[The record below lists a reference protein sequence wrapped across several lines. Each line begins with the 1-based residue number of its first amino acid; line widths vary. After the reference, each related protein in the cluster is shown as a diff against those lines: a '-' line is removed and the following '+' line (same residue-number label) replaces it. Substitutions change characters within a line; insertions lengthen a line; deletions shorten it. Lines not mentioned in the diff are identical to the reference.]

1 MGGSTRTRTQLKHV
15 AVEVL
20 RASGSRSQ
28 RRRQN
33 RGKTQAVRPLPDGR
47 RIAPSRRAPV
57 SRQSALAHRH
67 HGGCPISSASVS
79 LRRPIPHLSE
89 YASLVDIHE
98 AERRATSG
106 TAADRTKASEQAMT
120 DHPELWAFYQ
130 RARMGID

>member
-1 MGGSTRTRTQLKHV
+1 M
-15 AVEVL
+15 
-20 RASGSRSQ
+20 
-28 RRRQN
+28 
-33 RGKTQAVRPLPDGR
+33 
-47 RIAPSRRAPV
+47 
-57 SRQSALAHRH
+57 AHRRYSLS
-67 HGGCPISSASVS
+67 IRDAADLVSVPVTVQTYH
-79 LRRPIPHLSE
+79 RLSE